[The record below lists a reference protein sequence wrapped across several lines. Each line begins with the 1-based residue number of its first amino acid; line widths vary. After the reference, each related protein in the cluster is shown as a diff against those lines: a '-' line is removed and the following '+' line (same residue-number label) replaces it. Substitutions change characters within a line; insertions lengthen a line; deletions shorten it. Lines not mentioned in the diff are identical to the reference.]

1 MPKEAFPKSMFLKEL
16 EQLNK
21 DEMKLLLQVL
31 KQHHKR
37 RAKKKPKKK

>member
-1 MPKEAFPKSMFLKEL
+1 MPLNPHRRSMFLKEL